1 MKKCS
6 KCGELK
12 SLDSF
17 HKMASCFD
25 GLYPSCKSCK
35 NEKDKTIRRTI
46 RGVVTELYKK
56 QRWSSKKR
64 RHNMPEYSKEEFRK
78 WLYSQPLFFEL
89 YNNWV
94 SSEYDKNLT
103 PSVDRI
109 NSSISYKMSNI
120 QLMTWHENNIKGSK

>member
-1 MKKCS
+1 MS
-6 KCGELK
+6 E
-12 SLDSF
+12 
-17 HKMASCFD
+17 
-25 GLYPSCKSCK
+25 
-35 NEKDKTIRRTI
+35 
-46 RGVVTELYKK
+46 VVWNK
-56 QRWSSKKR
+56 
-64 RHNMPEYSKEEFRK
+64 YSKEEFRK

-94 SSEYDKNLT
+94 NNEYDKNLT

>member
-1 MKKCS
+1 
-6 KCGELK
+6 
-12 SLDSF
+12 
-17 HKMASCFD
+17 
-25 GLYPSCKSCK
+25 
-35 NEKDKTIRRTI
+35 
-46 RGVVTELYKK
+46 
-56 QRWSSKKR
+56 
-64 RHNMPEYSKEEFRK
+64 MPEYSKEEFRK

-94 SSEYDKNLT
+94 NNEYDKNLT